1 MAQQIL
7 QQSKEAEAAVADAL
21 ECWGHIPVQDVPTIL
36 KHLSSIHWSDR
47 KEGLLG
53 LLSVLRSG
61 RTLSLPDLKKVTDMF
76 TKMFMDP
83 HTKVFTLFLEAL
95 GELIHVHSADLH
107 SWLYILLTRLFIK
120 TGTDLL
126 SSLQMKIQKILSI
139 IR

>member
-21 ECWGHIPVQDVPTIL
+21 ECWNTPPRKNRYNAFDDQSDESETSSVCSDRSFSSYNRGGYEGHIPVQDVPTIL

-83 HTKVFTLFLEAL
+83 HTKV
-95 GELIHVHSADLH
+95 
-107 SWLYILLTRLFIK
+107 
-120 TGTDLL
+120 
-126 SSLQMKIQKILSI
+126 
-139 IR
+139 